1 MTADPLAD
9 VEAEPP
15 CPDCGTDLYVHGAK
29 ASHKDWRCE
38 YCGRRWS
45 T

>member
-15 CPDCGTDLYVHGAK
+15 CPDCGTDLYVHGDK
-29 ASHKDWRCE
+29 SGHKDWRCA

>member
-9 VEAEPP
+9 AEIEPP
-15 CPDCGTDLYVHGAK
+15 CPDCGTDVFVHGDK
-29 ASHKDWRCE
+29 SGHKDW
-38 YCGRRWS
+38 YCGYCNRRWS